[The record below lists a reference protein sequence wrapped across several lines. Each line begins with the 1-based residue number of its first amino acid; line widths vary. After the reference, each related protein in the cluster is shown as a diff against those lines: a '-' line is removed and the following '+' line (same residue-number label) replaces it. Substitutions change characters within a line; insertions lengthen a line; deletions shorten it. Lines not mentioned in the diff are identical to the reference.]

1 MTIQSHLINT
11 ILKIYTKHLDT
22 GPSARRVRVDGPPAS
37 EDVVTI
43 SEEGKKRMLERLKEE
58 AIGRLKSSG

>member
-11 ILKIYTKHLDT
+11 ILKVYTKHLDT
-22 GPSARRVRVDGPPAS
+22 SPQRKERREAGPGL

-43 SEEGKKRMLERLKEE
+43 SEEGKKRMLERLREE